1 MPTLE
6 TIYYFNMDSPI
17 GKLLVAAS
25 DQGLRYVYF
34 EKGSSALPQKKGEVW
49 IESAETV
56 RPYEEQLRAYF
67 RGELRDFTCKLD
79 LVGTE
84 FQKQC
89 WNALLRI
96 PYGGTCSY
104 AEIARQIGRP
114 KASRAVGQA
123 NHDNPIPIIIPCH
136 RVLGA
141 NGTLTGYGGG
151 LGTKE
156 KLLRLEGAS
165 FRLPRSET
173 QPVGE
178 PNSAQSAQVRFE
190 Y

>member
-1 MPTLE
+1 ME
-6 TIYYFNMDSPI
+6 SPI
-17 GKLLVAAS
+17 GALLVAAS
-25 DQGLRYVYF
+25 ERGLRYVYF
-34 EKGSSALPQKKGEVW
+34 KNDGPLPQKKGEVW
-49 IESAETV
+49 IESAEKV
-56 RPYEEQLRAYF
+56 RPYEDQLRAYF

-96 PYGGTCSY
+96 PYGATCSY
-104 AEIARQIGRP
+104 AEIAREIGRP
-114 KASRAVGQA
+114 QAFRAVGQA
-123 NHDNPIPIIIPCH
+123 NHDNPIPIIVPCH

-165 FRLPRSET
+165 FRLPRTQTQSEGDAANHARST
-173 QPVGE
+173 Q
-178 PNSAQSAQVRFE
+178 ATFE

>member
-1 MPTLE
+1 MPTVE
-6 TIYYFNMDSPI
+6 TIYFSRMESPI
-17 GKLLVAAS
+17 CKLLVAAS
-25 DQGLRYVYF
+25 DQGLRYVHF
-34 EKGSSALPQKKGEVW
+34 DKSGVLPQKKGEVW
-49 IESAETV
+49 IESAEKL
-56 RPYEEQLRAYF
+56 RPYENQLRAYF

-96 PYGGTCSY
+96 PYGATCSY
-104 AEIARQIGRP
+104 AEIAEQIGRP
-114 KASRAVGQA
+114 KAFRAVGQA
-123 NHDNPIPIIIPCH
+123 NHDNPIAIIVPCH

-151 LGTKE
+151 LETKE

-165 FRLPRSET
+165 FRLPQSET
-173 QPVGE
+173 QSGNE
-178 PNSAQSAQVRFE
+178 AASHSRSAQARFE